1 MWISRKKYKE
11 LINENCCL
19 RKVKDDF
26 RASIN
31 YLSKES
37 KRLIEYNEN
46 LRKELEQLKVEYSN
60 EVNKN
65 FELSSYLSKNKN
77 N

>member
-1 MWISRKKYKE
+1 MWISRKKYNE

-19 RKVKDDF
+19 RKVKDDL
-26 RASIN
+26 RASIH